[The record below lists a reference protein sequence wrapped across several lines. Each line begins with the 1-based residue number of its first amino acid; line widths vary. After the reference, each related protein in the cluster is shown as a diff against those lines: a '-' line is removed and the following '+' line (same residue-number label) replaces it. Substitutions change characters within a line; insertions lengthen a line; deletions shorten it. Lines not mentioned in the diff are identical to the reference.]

1 MPRGCSRATVS
12 LPPARS
18 GQRRL
23 FAHCLNALKTFFGES
38 PLADKGGICQGR
50 AGFFPTSATVQAG
63 VEVPGPRAGSWDQ
76 GGMQGKLG
84 SKDALMGLSP
94 GHPLHLLPPAQ
105 PCCHPSLATH
115 TPPRPKTTPKPK
127 STSSAI
133 HTGLAP
139 ALVLVLLLGGGVT
152 VPRGSPQGKARPF
165 PQGHGVA
172 VGTQTLTQ
180 CQGDGGAALGLPANL
195 LCCLSQRRAATTA
208 LTAATALAAAFVYR
222 LNLY

>member
-1 MPRGCSRATVS
+1 MPVPRGCSRATVS

-115 TPPRPKTTPKPK
+115 TPPAPKLPQSPNLHLLP
-127 STSSAI
+127 STRVWPLLWFWCCYLGVALQSHGGAPRERQ
-133 HTGLAP
+133 GLS
-139 ALVLVLLLGGGVT
+139 
-152 VPRGSPQGKARPF
+152 PRGMGWPWGRRPSPSAR
-165 PQGHGVA
+165 
-172 VGTQTLTQ
+172 GTV
-180 CQGDGGAALGLPANL
+180 GLPWVSPL
-195 LCCLSQRRAATTA
+195 ISC
-208 LTAATALAAAFVYR
+208 AAFPSAGRPQR
-222 LNLY
+222 L